1 MKNINEYQ
9 LHASRTI
16 PQDKTYDERED
27 FYLRKLATEVLEI
40 QAELLDKNYTKA
52 NVVSE
57 LGDALRCIAQLA
69 TLNNIKMEK
78 ILDHNIKKMD
88 KRFNNNPL

>member
-1 MKNINEYQ
+1 MKNITEYQ
-9 LHASRTI
+9 LHAAKTI
-16 PQDKTYDERED
+16 PPDKTYDERED
-27 FYLRKLATEVLEI
+27 FYIRKLATEVLEI
-40 QAELLDKNYTKA
+40 QAELLGKNYTKA

-57 LGDALRCIAQLA
+57 LGDALRCIVQLA

-88 KRFNNNPL
+88 KRLKNNLI